1 MGYKGTTSGR
11 FIDNLPSTI
20 EAIQDDANKL
30 KGNMADLEDELGRC
44 LTIATGNV
52 LTEVD
57 YNTLNEGRRTYARIL
72 AGDPNSLYD
81 QPTRTTI
88 LWTNGAV
95 SSIVCC
101 SQRSRQSGGWS
112 MFCAMSVDTGKE
124 VIMLRVYFNYTSANN
139 TLTLQKV

>member
-30 KGNMADLEDELGRC
+30 KGDMADLEDKLDQF
-44 LTIATGNV
+44 TAIAAGNV
-52 LTEVD
+52 LTGVD
-57 YNTLNEGRRTYARIL
+57 YNALNAGQRVL
-72 AGDPNSLYD
+72 ANISKGDSNSLYD

-101 SQRSRQSGGWS
+101 PQRSRQSGGWG
-112 MFCAMSVDTGKE
+112 MFCAMPVDTGKE